1 MRTPWL
7 ALSGLLLLSPAAAQN
22 NDNTAGAPVIT
33 ASATLEPDRVVLE
46 LLGSAQARA
55 SVSLYPEV
63 EGEVAEVLFQAGQ
76 RVRAGQI
83 LVRLDDTQQR
93 LAVQLAEAQ
102 WRVAQVVAQ
111 RLQATRGTGAVPDT
125 EIDQAVAEA
134 RTREIT
140 LAQARE
146 DLADRVLRA
155 PFAGVVGIP
164 AVERGDRVS
173 RTTLVSTL
181 DDRREILVDI
191 DLPEAWLA
199 RVRVGQALQ
208 ASTPAFAGQTF
219 EGQVRDI
226 DSRVD
231 PLVRTVR
238 VRAALDNADD
248 RLRAGMSFQ
257 VRLVFEGEPLVSVPE
272 LALQFGYDGGYV
284 WTVRDG
290 KAEAVAAQVV
300 RREDGRVRLRSALR
314 EGDTVVVEGVQR
326 LRDGRAVRVVG
337 QRNGDAR

>member
-1 MRTPWL
+1 MRTPCL
-7 ALSGLLLLSPAAAQN
+7 VLSGLLLLSPAAAQN

-199 RVRVGQALQ
+199 RVRV
-208 ASTPAFAGQTF
+208 
-219 EGQVRDI
+219 
-226 DSRVD
+226 
-231 PLVRTVR
+231 
-238 VRAALDNADD
+238 RAALDNADD

-257 VRLVFEGEPLVSVPE
+257 VRLVFEGEPLVSAPE
-272 LALQFGYDGGYV
+272 LALQFGNDGGYV

>member
-7 ALSGLLLLSPAAAQN
+7 ALSGLLLLSPAAAQP
-22 NDNTAGAPVIT
+22 NDNAAGAPVIT
-33 ASATLEPDRVVLE
+33 ASATLEPDRVALE

-55 SVSLYPEV
+55 AVSLYPEV
-63 EGEVAEVLFQAGQ
+63 EGEVAEVLFQTGQ
-76 RVRAGQI
+76 RVRAGQP
-83 LVRLDDTQQR
+83 LLRLDDKDQR

-102 WRVAQVVAQ
+102 WRVAQLVAQ
-111 RLQATRGTGAVPDT
+111 RLEATRGTGAVPDT

-134 RTREIT
+134 RAREIA
-140 LAQARE
+140 LEQARE
-146 DLADRVLRA
+146 ALADRVLRA

-199 RVRVGQALQ
+199 RVRVGQPLQ

-219 EGQVRDI
+219 EGRVRDI

-238 VRAALDNADD
+238 VRAALDNPDD

-257 VRLVFEGEPLVSVPE
+257 VRLSFEGEPLVSVPE
-272 LALQFGYDGGYV
+272 LALQFGNEGGFV

-337 QRNGDAR
+337 QRNGEAR